1 MVPVFFIHIPK
12 TAGTSVN
19 DLLASLYAPAE
30 TAQHIELHREW
41 HKSDFWT
48 RFPFVSGHVAY
59 EVVRQFVPAHFKFVT
74 FLRDPLQHL
83 MSVIRYQ
90 YAITAPEG
98 ENLFGYVSPELRSIS
113 ERMHEVD
120 FTNPSEFERWL
131 TNVLAEGQHGLEL
144 FDNMQTRFLS
154 TADRNS
160 RVRER
165 QTFKMQSRI
174 LNRSPLGSPSIQS
187 RRLGKY
193 AKYWVPV

>member
-19 DLLASLYAPAE
+19 DLLSSLYAPAE
-30 TAQHIELHREW
+30 TAQHIELHCEW

-59 EVVRQFVPAHFKFVT
+59 EVVRQFVPAHFKIVT

-98 ENLFGYVSPELRSIS
+98 EDLFGYVSPELRSIS

-120 FTNPSEFERWL
+120 FTNPGEFERWL
-131 TNVLAEGQHGLEL
+131 TNVLAEGQHGLNL
-144 FDNMQTRFLS
+144 FDNMQTRAFCRLLIAIAAS
-154 TADRNS
+154 Q
-160 RVRER
+160 R
-165 QTFKMQSRI
+165 QTFMMQSRI
-174 LNRSPLGSPSIQS
+174 
-187 RRLGKY
+187 
-193 AKYWVPV
+193 